1 MKIRHGVW
9 IGLAALACAALAVP
23 RLVADD
29 TKPPEDKGDKPA
41 AEKSDKPAAPARAE
55 IGKPAPDFTLKSYD
69 GKEHKLASLKDKV
82 VVLEWFSKDC
92 PACKMH
98 LPTIKKLEK
107 TYREKGVIWLAMDST
122 NYHTDE
128 DNAKAAKLMKISYPI
143 LSDFDGKVGK
153 SYGAKTTPHVFIVN
167 KGTLV
172 YAGGLLEPRGT
183 KRPHVEKALDEILA
197 GKSVSVDTT
206 KPFG

>member
-1 MKIRHGVW
+1 MKTRYGGWIR
-9 IGLAALACAALAVP
+9 AFALAGLVLAIP
-23 RLVADD
+23 RLSADD
-29 TKPPEDKGDKPA
+29 TKPPPDKE
-41 AEKSDKPAAPARAE
+41 EKKESPAPAKAE

-69 GKEHKLASLKDKV
+69 GKEHKLSALKDKV

-107 TYREKGVIWLAMDST
+107 TYREKGVVWLAMDST

-128 DNAKAAKLMKISYPI
+128 DNAKAAKSMKISYPI

-172 YAGGLLEPRGT
+172 YGGGLLEPRGN
-183 KRPHVEKALDEILA
+183 KRAHVELALDEVLA
-197 GKSVSVDTT
+197 GKKVSVDTT